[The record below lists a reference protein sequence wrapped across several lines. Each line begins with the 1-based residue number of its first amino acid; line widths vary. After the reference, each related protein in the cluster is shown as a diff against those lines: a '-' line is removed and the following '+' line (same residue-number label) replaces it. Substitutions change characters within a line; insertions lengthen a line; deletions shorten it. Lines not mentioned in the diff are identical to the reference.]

1 MSTPTKTSSIKTVN
15 PFNNEVVKEFEAMSV
30 DQVSA
35 IIDKADEA
43 FKTWKNTSF
52 EARAKV
58 MHQVAKIM
66 RERKEELGKLATL
79 EMGKLIAES
88 IYEVELSADIFDY
101 YADKA
106 AELLADHPLEV
117 QHGEAFLSYEPIGVI
132 LSVQP
137 WNFPYYQITRS
148 AAAHVMAG
156 NTMVL
161 KHASNVPQCAQI
173 MEDIFKEAGLPDGVY
188 TNLFVAGKDIEPLV
202 ANPKIKGVTLTGS
215 KPAGASIAAA
225 AGAQV
230 KKSTLELGGSD
241 PFIVLEDV
249 DLQQA
254 VEVAVAGRMWNAGQV
269 CVSPK
274 RVLVPASKYEA
285 FLSKTKD
292 AFAQLKVGNPLDA
305 DTNVAPLSSEKAAV
319 DVVAQ
324 VQKAAEQGAHVIL
337 GGKRVDRAGAFVEPT
352 LITDIT
358 PDMDAYYEEIFGPVF
373 QLYRYN
379 TIDEAIEIAN
389 ATEFGLGGTVFG
401 KDTQKAVEV
410 ARKIDTGMVYINHV
424 TGIAP
429 ELPFGGTKESGYG
442 REQSPAGIYEF
453 VNAKLIRTTTPDAN
467 Y

>member
-1 MSTPTKTSSIKTVN
+1 MNTEVKHSSIKTVN
-15 PFNNEVVKEFEAMSV
+15 PFNNEIVKEFEAMSAE
-30 DQVSA
+30 QVA
-35 IIDKADEA
+35 QIIDKADDA
-43 FKTWKNTSF
+43 FKSWRKTSF
-52 EARAKV
+52 SERAGIMHKV
-58 MHQVAKIM
+58 ASIM

-79 EMGKLIAES
+79 EMGKLISES

-101 YADKA
+101 YADH
-106 AELLADHPLEV
+106 AERFLADEKLDV
-117 QHGEAFLSYEPIGVI
+117 KHGEAFLAYDPIGVI

-173 MEDIFKEAGLPDGVY
+173 MEDIFLEAGLPKGVY
-188 TNLFVAGKDIEPLV
+188 TNLFVSGKDIEPLV
-202 ANPKIKGVTLTGS
+202 SNPKIKGITLTGS

-225 AGAQV
+225 AGSQV

-241 PFIVLEDV
+241 PFIVLEDA
-249 DLQQA
+249 DIQQA
-254 VEVAVAGRMWNAGQV
+254 VDVAVAGRMWNAGQV

-274 RVLVPASKYEA
+274 RVLVPASKYDE
-285 FLSKTKD
+285 FLTKTKD
-292 AFAQLKVGNPLDA
+292 AFTKLKVGNPMDA

-324 VQKAAEQGAHVIL
+324 VQKAAQQGANVVL
-337 GGKRVDRAGAFVEPT
+337 GGKRIDRDGAFVEPT

-358 PDMDAYYEEIFGPVF
+358 PKMDAYFEEIFGPVF
-373 QLYRYN
+373 QLYKYN
-379 TIDEAIEIAN
+379 DIDEAVEIAN
-389 ATEFGLGGTVFG
+389 ATEFGLGGTVFA

-410 ARKIDTGMVYINHV
+410 ARRIETGMVYINHV

-453 VNAKLIRTTTPDAN
+453 VNAKLIRTTTPDKT

>member
-1 MSTPTKTSSIKTVN
+1 MTTQVKTSSIKTVN
-15 PFNNEVVKEFEAMSV
+15 PFNNEIVKEFEAMTSEKV
-30 DQVSA
+30 AA
-35 IIDKADEA
+35 IIDNADKA
-43 FKTWKNTSF
+43 FKTWRNTSF
-52 EARAKV
+52 EDRGKIIHKV
-58 MHQVAKIM
+58 ASIM
-66 RERKEELGKLATL
+66 RNRKEELGKLATL
-79 EMGKLIAES
+79 EMGKLLSES

-106 AELLADHPLEV
+106 AELLADHKLDV
-117 QHGEAFLSYEPIGVI
+117 KHGDAFLAYDPIGVI

-148 AAAHVMAG
+148 AAAHLMAG

-173 MEDIFKEAGLPDGVY
+173 MEDIFTEAGLPNGVY

-202 ANPKIKGVTLTGS
+202 SNPKIKGITLTGS
-215 KPAGASIAAA
+215 KPAGASIASA
-225 AGAQV
+225 AGSQV

-241 PFIVLEDV
+241 PFIVLDDANV
-249 DLQQA
+249 DEA
-254 VEVAVAGRMWNAGQV
+254 VKVAVAGRMWNAGQV

-274 RVLVPASKYEA
+274 RVIVPESLYEEFLTKTKEA
-285 FLSKTKD
+285 FAK
-292 AFAQLKVGNPLDA
+292 LKIGNPLDA
-305 DTNVAPLSSEKAAV
+305 DTTVAPLSSEKAAQ

-324 VQKAAEQGAHVIL
+324 VQKAAAQGANVVL
-337 GGKRVDRAGAFVEPT
+337 GGKRADRPGAFVEPT
-352 LITDIT
+352 LITNIT
-358 PDMDAYYEEIFGPVF
+358 PEIDAYFEEIFGPVF
-373 QLYRYN
+373 MLYSYKN
-379 TIDEAIEIAN
+379 IDDAIELAN
-389 ATEFGLGGTVFG
+389 ATEFGLGGTVFA

-410 ARKIDTGMVYINHV
+410 ARRIDTGMVYINHV

-453 VNAKLIRTTTPDAN
+453 VNAKLIRTTTPDKN